1 MEYQK
6 HVLPNG
12 IRIIHRR
19 VNGMVA
25 NLGVI
30 LNTGSRDELDGEQ
43 GIAHFI
49 EHTIFKGTSKRKAY
63 HILSRLD
70 DVGAD
75 MNAFTTKEEI
85 CIYASFLK
93 EHYGRT
99 IELFAD
105 ITMNSVFPEKEIEKE
120 KDVVIDEINSYR
132 DNPSEEIFDQIEEI
146 VFDGHPMGN
155 NILGTKEIVAGY
167 NREKIRNFIK
177 RTFHTDQ
184 IVICSVGDMDFGKLV
199 KTLAKYFGEMEQNL
213 RDFKRIAIVDYS
225 PKIMTE
231 RKANHQGHCIIANRA
246 YSITDEKRAAFIV
259 ANNIFGGPGMNS
271 RLNLNIREKYG
282 FCYNIESNY
291 SIYSDTGIFT
301 TYLGTEFEYIDKT
314 IKLVEKEMKAL
325 KDNILGTLQ
334 LHKAKQQIKGQ
345 IAISSEN
352 NVNEL
357 LGMGKSIL
365 AYDKV
370 DTLEDIY
377 SKIDSITAHQILE
390 VTNEVFDQKML
401 TYLIYGK
408 I

>member
-1 MEYQK
+1 
-6 HVLPNG
+6 
-12 IRIIHRR
+12 
-19 VNGMVA
+19 MVA

-43 GIAHFI
+43 GLAHFI
-49 EHTIFKGTSKRKAY
+49 EHTIFKGTHKRKAY

-105 ITMNSVFPEKEIEKE
+105 IIMNSVFPEKEIEKE

-132 DNPSEEIFDQIEEI
+132 DNPSEEIFDQIEEL
-146 VFDGHPMGN
+146 VFDGHPMGR
-155 NILGTKEIVAGY
+155 NILGTKEIVSEFT
-167 NREKIRNFIK
+167 REKIKNFIN

-184 IVICSVGDMDFGKLV
+184 LVICSVGDIEFEKLV
-199 KTLAKYFGEMEQNL
+199 KNLTKLFGEIKQNN
-213 RDFKRIAIVDYS
+213 RNFQRESIIEYS
-225 PKIMTE
+225 PRKIIE

-246 YSITDEKRAAFIV
+246 YSITEEKRAAFII

-291 SIYSDTGIFT
+291 SIYSDTGIFSV
-301 TYLGTEFEYIDKT
+301 YLGTDFEYIEKT
-314 IKLVEKEMKAL
+314 IKLVEKEMKTL

-377 SKIDSITAHQILE
+377 AKIDSISAQQILD
-390 VTNEVFDQKML
+390 VSNEVFDDKML
-401 TYLIYGK
+401 TYLIYEK